1 MHARRSDGSARPRH
15 SSLRPAETCRAAGS
29 ANGSRCLRRGAAP
42 TGGSRGADVEPR
54 RIPDALADPGAAA
67 RRPDDSRTGAGG
79 ISTLR
84 VDPSEFLSQLP
95 RGAERAPGRTR
106 RPDYSLRRADHWGRG
121 IYGELRNWFVG
132 RYQSRAYSFG
142 RRARHSTADDNA
154 WRAVP
159 VHERGRPEAF
169 SADERQFRLARRPSG
184 ESPRQEAEAGDVLRE
199 SARGHAELDRREC
212 RFGRS
217 GGSRVV
223 TEAYGV
229 EEFLEHLEKERDVS
243 PNTLVAYRRDLEELV
258 GFLGSYYG
266 VRAWSWQGLDRLA
279 IRGFLAHLTR
289 KKLNKRSIARSLSA
303 VRSFYKYLHR
313 NEQVDANPARGV
325 GTPKQ
330 DKYLPGYLDRPQIEL
345 LFQSAELKAQ
355 EGKFSDVRNCAILE
369 LFYSTGMRLSELR
382 GVNRTDID
390 LLSQQVKVR
399 GKGRKERIIPVGDH
413 AQLALRNY
421 ESKRD
426 ELLRSIGASGDRTA
440 FFLSTRGK
448 RISVRAIQNAV
459 KGFLDKIDENSGL
472 STHSLRH
479 TFATHLL
486 DAGADLRAVQELL
499 GHASISTT
507 QIYTHTSIERLKQ
520 VYQKAHPR
528 A

>member
-1 MHARRSDGSARPRH
+1 MSKAVRMADAPEPDPAP
-15 SSLRPAETCRAAGS
+15 SL
-29 ANGSRCLRRGAAP
+29 
-42 TGGSRGADVEPR
+42 V
-54 RIPDALADPGAAA
+54 
-67 RRPDDSRTGAGG
+67 DD
-79 ISTLR
+79 
-84 VDPSEFLSQLP
+84 FL
-95 RGAERAPGRTR
+95 
-106 RPDYSLRRADHWGRG
+106 
-121 IYGELRNWFVG
+121 V
-132 RYQSRAYSFG
+132 
-142 RRARHSTADDNA
+142 
-154 WRAVP
+154 
-159 VHERGRPEAF
+159 
-169 SADERQFRLARRPSG
+169 
-184 ESPRQEAEAGDVLRE
+184 
-199 SARGHAELDRREC
+199 
-212 RFGRS
+212 
-217 GGSRVV
+217 
-223 TEAYGV
+223 
-229 EEFLEHLEKERDVS
+229 HLEKERDVS
-243 PNTLVAYRRDLEELV
+243 PNTVIAYRRDLEEFV
-258 GFLGSYYG
+258 AYLGSYYG
-266 VRAWSWQGLDRLA
+266 AREWTWQGLDRLA

-313 NEQVDANPARGV
+313 NEQVEANPARGV
-325 GTPKQ
+325 NTPKQ
-330 DKYLPGYLDRPQIEL
+330 DKYLPGYLDRAQIEV
-345 LFQSAELKAQ
+345 LFESAGLKAQ
-355 EGKFSDVRNCAILE
+355 GGKFSDVRNAAILE
-369 LFYSTGMRLSELR
+369 LFYSTGIRLSELR
-382 GVNRTDID
+382 GINRMDLD

-426 ELLRSIGASGDRTA
+426 ELLRGIGAKGDRTA

-459 KGFLDKIDENSGL
+459 KGFLDEIDENSGL

-520 VYQKAHPR
+520 VYEKAHPR